1 MKNTKNIA
9 SESNTKNFAQLE
21 KGFKF
26 SCKVIITQKII
37 SQAKKLGYVGD
48 NTDGDI
54 LDFFYLNSDKIKNYE
69 DEANIHTSGNNQNVC
84 YFDYECDGEIVNYSF
99 KYLSNPEGTK
109 MYHSQILFV
118 NINGLICNMNLYQK
132 VGITEYNQETILDEL

>member
-1 MKNTKNIA
+1 MKTQNNIA
-9 SESNTKNFAQLE
+9 SESNTNNFAKLE
-21 KGFKF
+21 SGFKF
-26 SCKVIITQKII
+26 SSKIEITKKII
-37 SQAKKLGYVGD
+37 NQAKKLGYIGN

-69 DEANIHTSGNNQNVC
+69 DEADVHNSGSNQNVC

-99 KYLSNPEGTK
+99 KYLSQPEGTK

-118 NINGLICNMNLYQK
+118 NKNGLICNMNLFEK
-132 VGITEYNQETILDEL
+132 VGITEYNQETILNEI

>member
-69 DEANIHTSGNNQNVC
+69 DFCEVYSSGNNQNVS
-84 YFDYECDGEIVNYSF
+84 YFDYECWGEIIDYS
-99 KYLSNPEGTK
+99 KINSQKEGTK
-109 MYHSQILFV
+109 IYHSEILFV
-118 NINGLICNMNLYQK
+118 NENGLICTMNLFEK
-132 VGITEYNQETILDEL
+132 VGITEHNQETILDEI